1 MRDEDAGLLGAANQL
16 DAALLPRG
24 GDDVPDLAVAQA
36 AETDPVPLEDLVPGQ
51 KVTHKVRHAPLLH
64 LLDDRAVS
72 SLAVDKMS
80 PDNLKISF

>member
-1 MRDEDAGLLGAANQL
+1 MA
-16 DAALLPRG
+16 P
-24 GDDVPDLAVAQA
+24 A

-51 KVTHKVRHAPLLH
+51 KVTHEVRHAPLLH

-80 PDNLKISF
+80 PDNLKILK